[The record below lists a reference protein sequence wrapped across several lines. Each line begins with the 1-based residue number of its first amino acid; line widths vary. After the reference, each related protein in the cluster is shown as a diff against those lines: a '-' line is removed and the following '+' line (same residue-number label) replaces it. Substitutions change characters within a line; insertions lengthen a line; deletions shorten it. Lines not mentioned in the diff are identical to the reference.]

1 MLLRV
6 GQSLQPLREFAVVP
20 LFGTA
25 KEQSK
30 RLSFQ
35 VALQPVALTVANMLG
50 VTYLLYRT
58 MTAESPDV
66 IEGDTVKVARDG
78 GCCILRLPTSSV

>member
-1 MLLRV
+1 M
-6 GQSLQPLREFAVVP
+6 
-20 LFGTA
+20 
-25 KEQSK
+25 
-30 RLSFQ
+30 
-35 VALQPVALTVANMLG
+35 ALTVANMLG

-66 IEGDTVKVARDG
+66 IERDTVKVARDG